1 LGLTAGMRDAADE
14 VPASPPLSQTSAFF
28 SRSVQFLSRLLSQM
42 MSTIDSSLYKT
53 KFEHYTTA
61 DGEQVVRKQRVE
73 LSG

>member
-1 LGLTAGMRDAADE
+1 MGLTAGMRNAADE
-14 VPASPPLSQTSAFF
+14 VPASPPLSQTSPFF

>member
-1 LGLTAGMRDAADE
+1 MNLRI
-14 VPASPPLSQTSAFF
+14 F

-61 DGEQVVRKQRVE
+61 DGEQVVREQRVE
-73 LSG
+73 LAG